1 MKLSELRNKSEVEL
15 AEELLALRKEQFNL
29 RMQRASGQLGR
40 PDQFSKVR
48 KGIARIK
55 TLLGE
60 RARQPGQAS
69 GQNTGQSTGQARGKS
84 RGKA

>member
-60 RARQPGQAS
+60 RARQPGQTS
-69 GQNTGQSTGQARGKS
+69 GQSTGQSTGQARGKS

>member
-1 MKLSELRNKSEVEL
+1 MKLSELRKKSEVEL

-40 PDQFSKVR
+40 PDQFAKVR

-60 RARQPGQAS
+60 RARQSGAS
-69 GQNTGQSTGQARGKS
+69 HSKE
-84 RGKA
+84 